1 MMRRVR
7 GRSING
13 RVHELDEGT
22 TFPLDI
28 VCLVQYFCRCRIG
41 ASVHDQG
48 SLHEQLLWGARC
60 SRPTATGFSYA
71 QRHRWL
77 HMSIP
82 KVS

>member
-7 GRSING
+7 GFLING
-13 RVHELDEGT
+13 HVHELDNGT
-22 TFPLDI
+22 IFPLNI
-28 VCLVQYFCRCRIG
+28 VCLMQDFRRCRIG
-41 ASVHDQG
+41 ASVHEEG
-48 SLHEQLLWGARC
+48 SLHEKLLWGAGC